1 LQLLN
6 AVQMPRL
13 GYDAMKRR
21 FELVR
26 EGEGAGEEKRS
37 FFGGP
42 SDKVDMLRQRYALVH
57 QRMLRQDLFR
67 PNLLTANGR
76 PISGG
81 AQNGGGGDE
90 DCHKITPIEGLLG
103 RSGVKILLGMV
114 AQAEEGQYYLEDPT
128 AQIPIS
134 LTQTQLL
141 TTGFITEQSIVLVE
155 GELIDG
161 TLLVHKIGHPI
172 FEPRRNAL
180 DAIGLR
186 ETDIFGAIPTL
197 AELAKLRVMEEQHGC
212 EGMFVILSDVH
223 LDDVLVL
230 KKLEVLLEGFDG
242 CDPLPV
248 FCFLGNFTS
257 GRGSSTKATMVGYF
271 DELANVIAK
280 FPRIAADGRFILV
293 PGLEDVG
300 LGAIVPRPPLPEYVT
315 GSLRAKVRHI
325 HFGSNPCRIRYF
337 SREFVLGRL
346 DVLNKLRRNCILLP
360 EEGEELVD
368 GVGGGEEEDGMMED
382 SDGGSGAASETNKS
396 PSQKLIQH
404 VVKTILDQGHLCP
417 IPPSE
422 CPIYWQYD
430 HALRLYP
437 ASDIVVLGD
446 SGAERYSEN
455 YGDCD
460 VMNPGSFY
468 RDFGFLVYR
477 PFGDEDDCDESG
489 VVRSGVEFSAIDD
502 N

>member
-1 LQLLN
+1 
-6 AVQMPRL
+6 
-13 GYDAMKRR
+13 
-21 FELVR
+21 
-26 EGEGAGEEKRS
+26 
-37 FFGGP
+37 
-42 SDKVDMLRQRYALVH
+42 MLQRYNLVH

-67 PNLLTANGR
+67 PNLVTANGGS
-76 PISGG
+76 I
-81 AQNGGGGDE
+81 NGGRGGDE

-114 AQAEEGQYYLEDPT
+114 AQVEEGQYYLEDPT

-197 AELAKLRVMEEQHGC
+197 GELAKLRAMEERHGC

-223 LDDVLVL
+223 LDDARVL

-248 FCFLGNFTS
+248 FCLLGNFTS
-257 GRGSSTKATMVGYF
+257 GRGGSSSNATTVGYF
-271 DELANVIAK
+271 DELANIIAK
-280 FPRIAADGRFILV
+280 FPRIAAEGRFILV

-315 GSLRAKVRHI
+315 GSLRAKVRHV

-337 SREFVLGRL
+337 SKEFVLGRL

-360 EEGEELVD
+360 EEGDEL
-368 GVGGGEEEDGMMED
+368 GGSGEEEDGRMED
-382 SDGGSGAASETNKS
+382 SDEEEEDGGGGGTASETKKS

-404 VVKTILDQGHLCP
+404 GVKSMLDQGHLCP

-437 ASDIVVLGD
+437 APDVVVLGD

-502 N
+502 D